1 MRKSLLLCCVA
12 SSYILSGC
20 SAIDGF
26 DKPTI
31 AAKPTPSRLDEIA
44 YINVLRSAFK
54 QNTPTVNGEVIP
66 LKTSEAISLNSK
78 IQKQGAEV
86 STIKADID
94 IIKGTNG
101 RQDESLTELAKDVK
115 TLQEAG
121 EGNEGQKDEEDPAS
135 PPNERV
141 NLEKL
146 QQSITANNTLC
157 FDGSGL
163 KRFKSKLGD
172 GLDLSDGQEEF
183 LKEKDDICVTYK
195 AYQRPDFDDGFYN
208 EENQRRLL
216 EMQTYLAAGFGLTDL
231 YCNRFFTTAAA
242 ATQNRQFAQDLNTGV
257 DTLVGAVLSLSGA
270 GNTALG
276 ITNSGFGLLGDG
288 IQAFDAAYLVAP
300 DLGAVRQLIEASQS
314 EYRKTFFAGTAE
326 QMKEYFPRSYPAA
339 RAVIERYA
347 SQCSFTGMRQ
357 LITKSVSDRAERIR
371 RNLETERPARVMG
384 NKDRNDDNDNTTPAA
399 GATPTPPAPVGGTPD
414 PAAPNTNAQPPS
426 AVTETRILSV
436 PIG

>member
-1 MRKSLLLCCVA
+1 M
-12 SSYILSGC
+12 
-20 SAIDGF
+20 
-26 DKPTI
+26 
-31 AAKPTPSRLDEIA
+31 DEIA

-54 QNTPTVNGEVIP
+54 QNTSVVDEDATP
-66 LKTSEAISLNSK
+66 LKTAEALNLRSQL
-78 IQKQGAEV
+78 QKQG
-86 STIKADID
+86 ADID
-94 IIKGTNG
+94 IIKETNG
-101 RQDESLTELAKDVK
+101 KQNASLTELSDEVKALKKKDK
-115 TLQEAG
+115 K
-121 EGNEGQKDEEDPAS
+121 NKKDEESQKSEEDTSS

-146 QQSITANNTLC
+146 QQSITANNRLC

-172 GLDLSDGQEEF
+172 GLDLSNGQEEF
-183 LKEKDDICVTYK
+183 LKKGENTKDICVTYK

-231 YCNRFFTTAAA
+231 YCNRFFTTATA

-270 GNTALG
+270 GGTAQG
-276 ITNSGFGLLGDG
+276 ITNSGFGLIGDG

-300 DLGAVRQLIEASQS
+300 DLGAVRELLDAAQDQ
-314 EYRKTFFAGTAE
+314 YRKPFFVGTPE
-326 QMKEYFPRSYPAA
+326 QMKEYFPHSYPAA
-339 RAVIERYA
+339 RAIIQRYA

-357 LITKSVSDRAERIR
+357 LISTTVSDRAERIR
-371 RNLETERPARVMG
+371 RNLEFERPARVMG
-384 NKDRNDDNDNTTPAA
+384 DKNPNNGDGNGDAADAMPQGPMPAA
-399 GATPTPPAPVGGTPD
+399 NPPVTAS
-414 PAAPNTNAQPPS
+414 PNTNAQPPS
-426 AVTETRILSV
+426 ADTETRILSV